1 MRLSVSEITAAV
13 AGSCDSAGDTMVTG
27 VTWDSREVKPGD
39 LYVALPGER
48 VDGHD
53 FADAAAAAGAVAALV
68 SRPVGADIAAI
79 VVPDT
84 SAALTELAAYWRTK
98 LTGLVI
104 GLTGSSG
111 KTSTKN
117 LVRDVLSHGASV
129 VATAANQN
137 NELGVPRTLLAAD
150 ADTSAVVVEMGMRG
164 MGQIEDLCKTAAPD
178 WGLITN
184 VGESHIELLGSRD
197 NIAKAKAELFE
208 ALPDGSGVAFVNAA
222 DDYAAEVC
230 RIGRLRERGVV
241 PVFYDGY
248 GAVDAAACGGP
259 VGPDD
264 AFVWATGISFDSE
277 GRPSF
282 TLNARN
288 FDRVGKPGADGSIAC
303 ALELRGAHSV
313 SNACSAAAV
322 GLAKGMTLSQCAE
335 ALAAAQ
341 PERGRQQI
349 ARTASGVTVVDDS
362 YNANPDSMKASLSTF
377 AQMEVEGRR
386 IAVLGDMLEL
396 GDFSRECHERVGAYA
411 AEAGLDHLICVG
423 ELSSFIAQQ
432 AVRCGLDESA
442 ITRCASA
449 EEALEALKP
458 MLSAGDA
465 VLAKASHSIGLDRV
479 VEGLVI

>member
-222 DDYAAEVC
+222 DDYADEVC

-248 GAVDAAACGGP
+248 GAVGAAASDGP

-288 FDRVGKPGADGSIAC
+288 FDRVGKPGADGLQR
-303 ALELRGAHSV
+303 LELR
-313 SNACSAAAV
+313 
-322 GLAKGMTLSQCAE
+322 LR
-335 ALAAAQ
+335 ALAQ
-341 PERGRQQI
+341 GRQQRPG
-349 ARTASGVTVVDDS
+349 AQAVFHGV
-362 YNANPDSMKASLSTF
+362 
-377 AQMEVEGRR
+377 
-386 IAVLGDMLEL
+386 
-396 GDFSRECHERVGAYA
+396 VG
-411 AEAGLDHLICVG
+411 
-423 ELSSFIAQQ
+423 Q
-432 AVRCGLDESA
+432 AVRFIGPDGRVAAAHQRQGVLRLGGGFRNHYRLLRR
-442 ITRCASA
+442 ILQA
-449 EEALEALKP
+449 EQKLHKR
-458 MLSAGDA
+458 
-465 VLAKASHSIGLDRV
+465 RV
-479 VEGLVI
+479 RNFPVQNEIRPVRRRQP